1 MTSKHLKKIESSG
14 VLFEL
19 NGNYDRLIP
28 EKAIKEYSP
37 RSANDDSKLIIS
49 VDNSLQGSSTEEFS
63 YKCIEQLNSS

>member
-28 EKAIKEYSP
+28 EKAIKEY
-37 RSANDDSKLIIS
+37 NVDENTTDDGFLDAINATAAE
-49 VDNSLQGSSTEEFS
+49 VWGNENE
-63 YKCIEQLNSS
+63 

>member
-28 EKAIKEYSP
+28 EKAIKEYEAYMALKKVFEK
-37 RSANDDSKLIIS
+37 RI
-49 VDNSLQGSSTEEFS
+49 
-63 YKCIEQLNSS
+63 

>member
-19 NGNYDRLIP
+19 NGSYDRLIP

-37 RSANDDSKLIIS
+37 ALPMM
-49 VDNSLQGSSTEEFS
+49 T
-63 YKCIEQLNSS
+63 LN